1 MADRVRVLR
10 VLEYDYE
17 SPEAMLA
24 DRKHWHIQ
32 GVYSPHKD
40 LTIHSS
46 VVSTILPGGEEMP
59 FHFTQEGPGLT

>member
-1 MADRVRVLR
+1 MSDRVRVLR

-17 SPEAMLA
+17 SAEAMLA

-32 GVYSPHKD
+32 GVYSPHKG

-46 VVSTILPGGEEMP
+46 VVSTILPSTEDTP